1 MFYELRVYD
10 LVAGRGPEY
19 LELFRTVGVPHVTRH
34 LPMAG
39 YWLTDTGALNRIY
52 HMWIYASL
60 EERAAARVGL
70 GTDRDWTE
78 GFVPKG
84 FPLILKQENMLMR
97 CEDSSPLLDRVT
109 AERREPHAAQ
119 TPEDPMFGPRL
130 LSLMVDGRATGG
142 ERLGRWTVISGS
154 TPGAEM
160 SLFAHEAWEDP
171 FATAPGAA
179 RHELLRPL
187 SLSPL
192 R

>member
-1 MFYELRVYD
+1 MFYELRIYD
-10 LVAGRGPEY
+10 LVAGRAPEY

-70 GTDRDWTE
+70 GADRDWNE

-84 FPLILKQENMLMR
+84 FPLILMQENMLMR
-97 CEDSSPLLDRVT
+97 CEQSSDLLDRVT
-109 AERREPHAAQ
+109 ADRLQPHAVQAP
-119 TPEDPMFGPRL
+119 TEPMFGPRL
-130 LSLMVDGRATGG
+130 LSLTFGDGAVVGTRIGQW
-142 ERLGRWTVISGS
+142 RILSG
-154 TPGAEM
+154 TRPGAQV
-160 SLFAHEAWEDP
+160 SLFAHDAGDDP
-171 FATAPGAA
+171 FATAEGAD